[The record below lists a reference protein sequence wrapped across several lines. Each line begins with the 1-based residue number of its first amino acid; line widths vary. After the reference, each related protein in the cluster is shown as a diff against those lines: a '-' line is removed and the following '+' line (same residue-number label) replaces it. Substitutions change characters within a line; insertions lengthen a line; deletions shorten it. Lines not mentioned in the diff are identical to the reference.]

1 MLKEIRYTY
10 IAKNKSTDA
19 ILTNLTQ
26 SLKNFDG
33 CLDGYK
39 VFDNIEHGIRVY
51 PDIVQEN
58 VEICCKK
65 DVIDK
70 LENCIEEGIELV
82 LINGFDIDLDEIKDF
97 YAELVDSSDITL
109 CINQLYD
116 VEENVTVSIDPS
128 IYKLDEKEWQ
138 ELKESIEESML
149 DVVEEVKNEDF
160 NLLRKIKPSSNSK
173 DNKKDE
179 KKNKDINS
187 ANDFSNVLKKIFD
200 IDAEKN
206 NKLDLISP
214 DVIYSQVLKDKE
226 LHITKTVSGDIIID
240 NEIDMI
246 TIEKDQLDFFL
257 STISNLLK

>member
-1 MLKEIRYTY
+1 MFKEIKYTY

-33 CLDGYK
+33 CLEGYR

-51 PDIVQEN
+51 PDIVQDN

-65 DVIDK
+65 DI
-70 LENCIEEGIELV
+70 LEKIEDCIEEGIELI
-82 LINGFDIDLDEIKDF
+82 LINGFDIDLDEIKES
-97 YAELVDSSDITL
+97 YAKLVEDTGIML

-128 IYKLDEKEWQ
+128 IYKLGKKEWQ

-149 DVVEEVKNEDF
+149 DVVEEVKDEDF
-160 NLLRKIKPSSNSK
+160 TLLKKIKPSTSLKSK
-173 DNKKDE
+173 SSDE
-179 KKNKDINS
+179 ETE
-187 ANDFSNVLKKIFD
+187 FSNVLKKIFD
-200 IDAEKN
+200 IDMERN
-206 NKLDLISP
+206 NKLDLMSP
-214 DVIYSQVLKDKE
+214 DVVYSQVLKDKE
-226 LHITKTVSGDIIID
+226 LHITKTVNGDIIID

-246 TIEKDQLDFFL
+246 TIEKDQIDFFL